1 MTDSV
6 LTEGGSD
13 SAERGGGGGGGRR
26 GERETGKMREGGD
39 AHVNTYK

>member
-13 SAERGGGGGGGRR
+13 SAEDRGRVGE
-26 GERETGKMREGGD
+26 GERERDDEGRGCPC
-39 AHVNTYK
+39 

>member
-13 SAERGGGGGGGRR
+13 SAEGGGREDEEKKR
-26 GERETGKMREGGD
+26 VKMRKGGD

>member
-6 LTEGGSD
+6 LTEGGSE
-13 SAERGGGGGGGRR
+13 SAEGGGRR
-26 GERETGKMREGGD
+26 GERETRKMREGGD

>member
-13 SAERGGGGGGGRR
+13 SAEDGGRVGE
-26 GERETGKMREGGD
+26 GEREDEGRGCPC
-39 AHVNTYK
+39 

>member
-13 SAERGGGGGGGRR
+13 SAERGGGGGGRETRREGDREDEGRR
-26 GERETGKMREGGD
+26 GCPC
-39 AHVNTYK
+39 

>member
-13 SAERGGGGGGGRR
+13 SAEAGGDDEDRKR
-26 GERETGKMREGGD
+26 VKMRKGGD

>member
-6 LTEGGSD
+6 LTEGGSE
-13 SAERGGGGGGGRR
+13 SAGGGEKETEGDREDEGR
-26 GERETGKMREGGD
+26 GD

>member
-13 SAERGGGGGGGRR
+13 SAERGGEDE
-26 GERETGKMREGGD
+26 ERKRIKMRKEGMPMLILTND
-39 AHVNTYK
+39 

>member
-13 SAERGGGGGGGRR
+13 SAEGGGRQ
-26 GERETGKMREGGD
+26 GERERETEKIREGGD
-39 AHVNTYK
+39 AHINTYK

>member
-13 SAERGGGGGGGRR
+13 SAERGKGGGRKTR
-26 GERETGKMREGGD
+26 REGDREDEGRRGCPC
-39 AHVNTYK
+39 

>member
-13 SAERGGGGGGGRR
+13 SAEGGREDEEKKR
-26 GERETGKMREGGD
+26 GKMRKGGD

>member
-13 SAERGGGGGGGRR
+13 SAEGGGRQ
-26 GERETGKMREGGD
+26 GERERDREDQGRRGCP
-39 AHVNTYK
+39 Y